1 MNRISELRASGSI
14 SQAALAD
21 VLGWSQG
28 RISNYE
34 SGRRV
39 PSLADSR
46 AITAAL
52 NAVGVECGLD
62 DVFPVGKSNHSAMAA

>member
-1 MNRISELRASGSI
+1 MNRISELRGKAKI
-14 SQAALAD
+14 SQIALAD
-21 VLGWSQG
+21 ELGWSQG
-28 RISNYE
+28 RLSNYE

-52 NAVGVECGLD
+52 NKLGANCTLD
-62 DVFPVGKSNHSAMAA
+62 DVFPVEGSSQCAA

>member
-1 MNRISELRASGSI
+1 MNRISELRASASI
-14 SQAALAD
+14 SQAALAEA
-21 VLGWSQG
+21 LGWSQG

-34 SGRRV
+34 SGRRI

-52 NAVGVECGLD
+52 NAVGVKCALD
-62 DVFPVGKSNHSAMAA
+62 DVFPVGKTTLSAMAA